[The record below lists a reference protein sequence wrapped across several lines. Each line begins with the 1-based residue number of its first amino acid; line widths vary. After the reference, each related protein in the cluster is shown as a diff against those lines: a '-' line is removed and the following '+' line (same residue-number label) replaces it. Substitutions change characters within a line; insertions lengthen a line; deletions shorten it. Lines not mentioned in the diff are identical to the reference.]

1 MTAYPKAS
9 EKSTTLA
16 PYNDSNDISDNN
28 IDDDDDNDNADDDDD
43 AVDDDKSKQ
52 NAHIH

>member
-28 IDDDDDNDNADDDDD
+28 IDDDDDNAADDDDD

>member
-28 IDDDDDNDNADDDDD
+28 IDDDDDNADDDDD

>member
-9 EKSTTLA
+9 EKPTTLA
-16 PYNDSNDISDNN
+16 TYNDSNDISDNN
-28 IDDDDDNDNADDDDD
+28 IDDDDDNADDDDD